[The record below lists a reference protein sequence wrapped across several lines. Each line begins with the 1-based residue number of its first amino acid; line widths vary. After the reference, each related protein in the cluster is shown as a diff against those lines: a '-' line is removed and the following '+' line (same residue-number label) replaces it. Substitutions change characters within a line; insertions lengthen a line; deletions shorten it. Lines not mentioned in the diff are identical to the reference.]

1 MPTAW
6 TPTSAPLG
14 ASPPYA
20 EPDLR
25 SAWSSKVA
33 TGSGRGPSSRLPCAF
48 GRPPRPALPGLA
60 EFTGQVLHA
69 ADCRSP
75 APFAGGRL
83 VVVGASSSAAQIAAE
98 LAVTA
103 RVTLATRGPVQ
114 FAAQ

>member
-1 MPTAW
+1 MLPTA
-6 TPTSAPLG
+6 
-14 ASPPYA
+14 
-20 EPDLR
+20 
-25 SAWSSKVA
+25 
-33 TGSGRGPSSRLPCAF
+33 
-48 GRPPRPALPGLA
+48 
-60 EFTGQVLHA
+60 A
-69 ADCRSP
+69 A